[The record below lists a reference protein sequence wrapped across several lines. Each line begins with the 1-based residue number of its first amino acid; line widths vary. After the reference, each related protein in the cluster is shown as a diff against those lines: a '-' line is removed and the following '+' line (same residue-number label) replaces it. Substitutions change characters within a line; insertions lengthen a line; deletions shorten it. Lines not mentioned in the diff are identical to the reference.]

1 MNLNIISNNEQSSQ
15 STFMK
20 GDIVIHKAFD
30 VYNIMPT
37 GIAAIPILCV
47 IFTDGDFMTC
57 FDTHTNKEIVVPIN
71 QFRKIS
77 YISL

>member
-1 MNLNIISNNEQSSQ
+1 MNLNISTNNEQSSQ
-15 STFMK
+15 STFVK
-20 GDIVIHKAFD
+20 GDIVRHKAFD
-30 VYNIMPT
+30 AYKIPP

-47 IFTDGDFMTC
+47 ICTDCDFMTC

-77 YISL
+77 HISL